1 MMRLGSIT
9 RTIMR
14 IVCSPDGTSESRL
27 DATRLAAAMDA
38 IGVTLGGAD
47 LHELLE
53 EGGSEESGELTL
65 DWNGVYLQPVLQL
78 TS

>member
-1 MMRLGSIT
+1 
-9 RTIMR
+9 MR
-14 IVCSPDGTSESRL
+14 IVRSPDGTSESRL

-53 EGGSEESGELTL
+53 EGGFEESGELTL
-65 DWNGVYLQPVLQL
+65 DWNGVSRAHWEGLFVPARYWYVY
-78 TS
+78 